1 MQKNLK
7 ADSKMTNKNPY
18 ALILIKAYG
27 FICYVNFTG
36 SGCCSIPVFDVR
48 NKFRL
53 SKNKTCVQEKPKRR
67 RLYLLFYVCACAT
80 WMQTQFARRHL

>member
-27 FICYVNFTG
+27 FICYVNFAG
-36 SGCCSIPVFDVR
+36 SGCYSTPCLVYKTSADSAKIIPAF
-48 NKFRL
+48 K
-53 SKNKTCVQEKPKRR
+53 
-67 RLYLLFYVCACAT
+67 
-80 WMQTQFARRHL
+80 

>member
-36 SGCCSIPVFDVR
+36 VVAARYLCLMYKIGARSAKIKPAF
-48 NKFRL
+48 K
-53 SKNKTCVQEKPKRR
+53 QKPKRR
-67 RLYLLFYVCACAT
+67 RECLLFYVNACAT
-80 WMQTQFARRHL
+80 